1 MATWAVEIQTFWP
14 LTMYLSPLRTARVF
28 NCVVLSPVLGS
39 VTAKQDLSR
48 PSMIGGSMRVH
59 CSLVP
64 KTTTGLSPNTFMCTA
79 EAPDMPA
86 PDSEIVRIMIA
97 ASVMP
102 SPDPPY
108 SSGMQMPSQPAS
120 ASARWKSAG

>member
-1 MATWAVEIQTFWP
+1 
-14 LTMYLSPLRTARVF
+14 MYLSPVRTARVF
-28 NCVVLSPVLGS
+28 SCVVLSPVLGS
-39 VTAKQDLSR
+39 VTAKQERSR
-48 PSMIGGSMRVH
+48 PSTIPGSMRWH
-59 CSLVP
+59 CSLLP
-64 KTTTGLSPNTFMCTA
+64 NTTTGLSPNTFMCTA

-120 ASARWKSAG
+120 ASAMWKSAGKPPSLSFFSQ